1 MVNNTF
7 FCGVTNSEHTFNID
21 FTRTLR
27 TMQTLQSSWTAQS
40 RGASAL
46 HHLFSKV
53 KTFSAHKS
61 HCTLKGL
68 LGVAPHGAVTFI
80 SPLYAGSISDE
91 QIMREFGI
99 LSLLRPPG
107 MAIMVDRGF
116 LVDDIVPCK
125 IYRPVCEVRD
135 TQAIARL
142 KAFPHSAM
150 RKSEANHPR
159 MLLSHRA
166 RNECSPSANSHLH
179 ARWRRPT
186 MHFCFM

>member
-1 MVNNTF
+1 M
-7 FCGVTNSEHTFNID
+7 
-21 FTRTLR
+21 
-27 TMQTLQSSWTAQS
+27 
-40 RGASAL
+40 
-46 HHLFSKV
+46 
-53 KTFSAHKS
+53 
-61 HCTLKGL
+61 
-68 LGVAPHGAVTFI
+68 APHGAVTFI

-116 LVDDIVPCK
+116 LVDDLVPCK
-125 IYRPVCEVRD
+125 IYRPAFLSGRSQMSACEVRD